1 MPHVRSV
8 AVFFAF
14 AMLGGCTSETLFQS
28 NFDATSVG
36 QPPAAAQ
43 QVGTAAIDAP
53 TGSVIVVAPPVQPSG
68 HWLQISRPSGPAV
81 SSFQGKLIRMPGQG
95 TYTFTATLFM
105 PKNAQTATVQLERF
119 GNSVSDL
126 SGFLH
131 LDFTPENNVRIN
143 DDDGTRFGQFP
154 RDQAFIVQIT
164 LTIAPT
170 TATAHII
177 LSGADASGDSN
188 YTVPIPFI
196 NQAQQFGAIR
206 VWQGFPHIG
215 GFDVT
220 NIVVS
225 KKKS

>member
-1 MPHVRSV
+1 MSHVRFV
-8 AVFFAF
+8 AIALVVA
-14 AMLGGCTSETLFQS
+14 ALSGCASETLFQS
-28 NFDATSVG
+28 NFDATPVG
-36 QPPAAAQ
+36 QPPATAQ
-43 QVGTAAIDAP
+43 KVGTGAVAAP

-68 HWLQISRPSGPAV
+68 HWLQISRPSGPDV

-95 TYTFTATLFM
+95 TYTFTATMFM
-105 PKNAQTATVQLERF
+105 PKNAQTATVQLESF
-119 GNSVSDL
+119 GNSASDL

-143 DDDGTRFGQFP
+143 DNDSTRFGQFP
-154 RDQAFIVQIT
+154 RDQAFVVQIT
-164 LTIAPT
+164 LTIAAT

-188 YTVPIPFI
+188 YAVPVPFI

-215 GFDVT
+215 AFDVT
-220 NIVVS
+220 NIVVT
-225 KKKS
+225 KKKT